1 VWLGHSASLH
11 SHATLHPHFCSPG
24 LCFAKPLFGLQKRR
38 KQPERY
44 APFFENFIN
53 ILTIYEKCNM
63 LKFIGGKYEKT
74 NDIILLFNNRK

>member
-1 VWLGHSASLH
+1 VWLGHSATLH

-44 APFFENFIN
+44 APFV
-53 ILTIYEKCNM
+53 
-63 LKFIGGKYEKT
+63 LKFFEKYSKKT
-74 NDIILLFNNRK
+74 LTEENSLIYYKEMPSYDGVL